1 LGVYQSDFLWVR
13 HTVPTDPIHFFS
25 NVPIPGTG
33 CGKLLQRMSDSL
45 RHVKKCKLKH
55 IHAQREKI
63 KLDVNEIAAETNLQ
77 CKVCSV
83 FFARK
88 GLLISHMNSA
98 HRGIRYKCT
107 GCDKSHKRKS
117 DCLRHISKCRLQ
129 NISAKMEQIKLDE
142 NEIEASLQCPFCS
155 LFYHGNSL
163 NSHIAS
169 VHNKHIKYK
178 CTGCGKVYK
187 RKEDCLKHIKKCK
200 LSNINAD
207 MEKFESDVFIETPD
221 IMKISYTEKM
231 VNFPNKESMSPAPKK
246 SRIEEFPS
254 KNLIFSLNEN
264 SCKEETFSIRANIS
278 QTETCPYKEI
288 IDPAPENTRI
298 EKFPSKKSTVN
309 TSISVKEVLEEKQRI
324 QCQFC
329 QLFYGKQNSLN
340 VHINYVHNGIR
351 FKCTGCDKSHKRK
364 GDCVKHIKK
373 CKLVNI
379 DAEMEKIKLG
389 DYEERTAIKIEI
401 NDS

>member
-1 LGVYQSDFLWVR
+1 
-13 HTVPTDPIHFFS
+13 
-25 NVPIPGTG
+25 
-33 CGKLLQRMSDSL
+33 MSDSL

-107 GCDKSHKRKS
+107 GCDKSHKRK
-117 DCLRHISKCRLQ
+117 
-129 NISAKMEQIKLDE
+129 
-142 NEIEASLQCPFCS
+142 
-155 LFYHGNSL
+155 
-163 NSHIAS
+163 
-169 VHNKHIKYK
+169 
-178 CTGCGKVYK
+178 
-187 RKEDCLKHIKKCK
+187 
-200 LSNINAD
+200 
-207 MEKFESDVFIETPD
+207 
-221 IMKISYTEKM
+221 
-231 VNFPNKESMSPAPKK
+231 
-246 SRIEEFPS
+246 
-254 KNLIFSLNEN
+254 
-264 SCKEETFSIRANIS
+264 
-278 QTETCPYKEI
+278 
-288 IDPAPENTRI
+288 
-298 EKFPSKKSTVN
+298 
-309 TSISVKEVLEEKQRI
+309 
-324 QCQFC
+324 
-329 QLFYGKQNSLN
+329 
-340 VHINYVHNGIR
+340 
-351 FKCTGCDKSHKRK
+351 